1 MKTQPRLRPVEPYSG
16 EIQTDEAIAHEH
28 SHIIACINHFF
39 GISAG
44 TLQAIETMPHAPAFK
59 QAGKFRTGSDPSIL
73 QSTGILTEQERDMV
87 RLIGQGRS
95 NKDIADH
102 LCISAVTIR
111 HHLTS
116 IFDKLGVTTRP
127 KLLVRAHQNGLV
139 ESPVPA

>member
-1 MKTQPRLRPVEPYSG
+1 MPR
-16 EIQTDEAIAHEH
+16 
-28 SHIIACINHFF
+28 
-39 GISAG
+39 
-44 TLQAIETMPHAPAFK
+44 APASK
-59 QAGKFRTGSDPSIL
+59 QIEESRTGLDPSVL
-73 QSTGILTEQERDMV
+73 ESTGILTEREGDMI

-102 LCISAVTIR
+102 LCISAVAVR

-127 KLLVRAHQNGLV
+127 KLLVRAHHYSLV